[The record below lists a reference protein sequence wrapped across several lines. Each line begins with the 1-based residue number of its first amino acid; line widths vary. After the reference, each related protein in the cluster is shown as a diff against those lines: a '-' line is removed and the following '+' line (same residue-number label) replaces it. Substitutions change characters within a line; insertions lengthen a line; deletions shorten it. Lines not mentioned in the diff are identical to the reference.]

1 MSEKRFGYGETDL
14 FEWVEDNGE
23 MISTKECVNKLNE
36 QQATLDMQELR
47 LQQLEEL
54 LELSENL
61 NKSYREKLIDMNL
74 KMMSEKCEAF
84 PKQTGVLQKHNFNNK
99 LDIFL
104 TLVLAEKGMY
114 KYNDKELSEMT
125 EKRFGSFEN
134 KQEMYDLVEKQAII
148 IEDLE
153 KENELLKKDNQRQKT
168 LKNKHWREIQA
179 RVNGYNRI
187 ISSLENR
194 IPHHIVEELRNAPLL
209 DCDYEGVESNE

>member
-1 MSEKRFGYGETDL
+1 MNEKKYP
-14 FEWVEDNGE
+14 
-23 MISTKECVNKLNE
+23 
-36 QQATLDMQELR
+36 
-47 LQQLEEL
+47 
-54 LELSENL
+54 
-61 NKSYREKLIDMNL
+61 
-74 KMMSEKCEAF
+74 F

-104 TLVLAEKGMY
+104 TLVLAEKGIY

-125 EKRFGSFEN
+125 EKRFDSFEN
-134 KQEMYDLVEKQAII
+134 KQEMYDLLEKQAII

>member
-1 MSEKRFGYGETDL
+1 
-14 FEWVEDNGE
+14 
-23 MISTKECVNKLNE
+23 
-36 QQATLDMQELR
+36 
-47 LQQLEEL
+47 
-54 LELSENL
+54 
-61 NKSYREKLIDMNL
+61 
-74 KMMSEKCEAF
+74 MMSEKCEAF

-125 EKRFGSFEN
+125 EKRFDSFEN

-168 LKNKHWREIQA
+168 LRNKHWREIQA
-179 RVNGYNRI
+179 RANGYNRI

>member
-1 MSEKRFGYGETDL
+1 
-14 FEWVEDNGE
+14 
-23 MISTKECVNKLNE
+23 
-36 QQATLDMQELR
+36 
-47 LQQLEEL
+47 
-54 LELSENL
+54 
-61 NKSYREKLIDMNL
+61 
-74 KMMSEKCEAF
+74 MMSEKCEAF

-104 TLVLAEKGMY
+104 TLVLAEKGIY

-125 EKRFGSFEN
+125 EKRFDSFEN
-134 KQEMYDLVEKQAII
+134 KQEMYDLLEKQAII

-153 KENELLKKDNQRQKT
+153 KENELLKKDTQRQKT

-179 RVNGYNRI
+179 RANGYNRI